1 MEELCARIAVEKDHR
16 KFLDLVKQLNDL
28 LDRSHNCLVGDD
40 GALRS
45 RIP

>member
-28 LDRSHNCLVGDD
+28 LDRSHDHLVGDD
-40 GALRS
+40 GVARS